1 VRILSALLLAAWP
14 SSALAHDI
22 HIPLSELRYGVERIH
37 DTLFLYQTQP
47 PIPPLPETPADQRRV
62 LGAAEIELALGNTK
76 TALQLLMGRLA
87 DSKFQALPEYVAT
100 LLMTSQVLE
109 DTDDHAG
116 AMHYAELALRQGG
129 TPEQMAEAGAR
140 WFRIARRSQRLDRR
154 LEIYELWRSRGG
166 EEAAGSEIASA
177 VRYEAAFALR
187 ADNRLAEARALL
199 QRVPSES
206 AYGSRAAY
214 LAGVIFVEEGDLE
227 NADRWFAAVM
237 EWPITA
243 LPKGHPQIPIEKEV
257 RDLAALSAGRLRY
270 ERGALEEAAAAYRL
284 IGSDSRHLE
293 EACWERAYLDLERRK
308 RRGALKNVQCVM
320 DVGARGSRFVD
331 VKLFRA
337 SLLAHLSRYAASIES
352 YQLLHQEMELVRDLF
367 AEAVRTVEHPS
378 ELLFSAMERN
388 AVDDGRSAAPGPATL
403 FADAWNADVDHAY
416 RVDRG
421 IDHAEADLSVI
432 LSEIQTLTT
441 ALSQDTAFVGLDLRR
456 QQLKRLLQ
464 EIHHLQG
471 HAEDLQLNTG
481 RRHAATRVI
490 GPTHDHTKD
499 AEELDGLVSELSRLG
514 KAVEGDLVKLDQIEA
529 TRRSVALRMLSDL
542 ETELNA
548 IAKDARLLQAEVGGT
563 ADLVSL
569 DALRDVQQALKDAA
583 MRAEVGV
590 LDTYWL
596 KKQHRTEAI
605 QNLIQLQKET
615 EEQVVDALDELQ
627 REEEEAVAPA
637 GE

>member
-1 VRILSALLLAAWP
+1 VRLLAAILLAAWP
-14 SSALAHDI
+14 ADALAHDI
-22 HIPLSELRYGVERIH
+22 HIPLSELRYGVERIQ

-47 PIPPLPETPADQRRV
+47 PIPPLPETPADQRRI
-62 LGAAEIELALGNTK
+62 LGAAEIELALGNTRG
-76 TALQLLMGRLA
+76 ALQLLMGRLA
-87 DSKFQALPEYVAT
+87 DAKFQALPEYVAT

-116 AMHYAELALRQGG
+116 AMHYAELALKQGG
-129 TPEQMAEAGAR
+129 TPDQMAEAGAR

-154 LEIYELWRSRGG
+154 LEIYELWKSRGG
-166 EEAAGSEIASA
+166 EEAAGTEIASS

-187 ADNRLAEARALL
+187 ADNRLAEARLL
-199 QRVPSES
+199 LSRVPSES
-206 AYGSRAAY
+206 GFGSRAAY

-227 NADRWFAAVM
+227 NADRWFSAVM
-237 EWPITA
+237 DWA
-243 LPKGHPQIPIEKEV
+243 LPAFPPEHPQIAIEREV

-270 ERGALEEAAAAYRL
+270 ERGALEEAAMAYQL
-284 IGSDSRHLE
+284 IGDGSRHQE

-308 RRGALKNVQCVM
+308 RRGALKNVQCVI
-320 DVGARGSRFVD
+320 DLGARGARFVD

-352 YQLLHQEMELVRDLF
+352 YQLLHREMELQRDLF
-367 AEAVRTVEHPS
+367 TQAVKTIEHPS

-403 FADAWNADVDHAY
+403 FADAWNTDDDHAY

-421 IDHAEADLSVI
+421 IDHAEADLGLI
-432 LSEIQTLTT
+432 LAEIQTLTT

-456 QQLKRLLQ
+456 QQLRRLLQ

-471 HAEDLQLNTG
+471 HAEDLQLNTA
-481 RRHAATRVI
+481 RRHASTRVVSE
-490 GPTHDHTKD
+490 THDHTKD
-499 AEELDGLVSELSRLG
+499 AEELDKLVKELSVQA
-514 KAVEGDLVKLDQIEA
+514 KAVEADLVKLDQLEA
-529 TRRSVALRMLSDL
+529 SRRSLALRLLS
-542 ETELNA
+542 EMEGELQG
-548 IAKDARLLQAEVGGT
+548 IARDAKVLQSEVGGT
-563 ADLVSL
+563 ADLVSI
-569 DALRDVQQALKDAA
+569 DAIQDVQKALVDAA